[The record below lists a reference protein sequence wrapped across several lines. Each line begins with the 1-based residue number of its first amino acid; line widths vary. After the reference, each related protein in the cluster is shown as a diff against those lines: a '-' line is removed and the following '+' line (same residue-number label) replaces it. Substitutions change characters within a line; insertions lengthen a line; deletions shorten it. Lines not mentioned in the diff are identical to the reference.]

1 MKQRVHISGARATVL
16 GGVGLLFAAWVVLH
30 IGRLTGTQNGM
41 IRFAMTTVFA
51 LLVLLRK
58 KPTPGRAAAAS
69 PWAVGA
75 AALVGVAGAV
85 FGIVFS
91 IHQVEWIGFL
101 LLILACLAWALPA
114 RCSTDCV
121 LALSLLYWAHPL
133 PTQLFGPLKIQMQK
147 MSVTGAEWLLHSL
160 NVRVWAD
167 GMVLRTGPSIFEVPS
182 FILASSG
189 STPIMR

>member
-114 RCSTDCV
+114 RCST
-121 LALSLLYWAHPL
+121 
-133 PTQLFGPLKIQMQK
+133 
-147 MSVTGAEWLLHSL
+147 E
-160 NVRVWAD
+160 
-167 GMVLRTGPSIFEVPS
+167 
-182 FILASSG
+182 
-189 STPIMR
+189 